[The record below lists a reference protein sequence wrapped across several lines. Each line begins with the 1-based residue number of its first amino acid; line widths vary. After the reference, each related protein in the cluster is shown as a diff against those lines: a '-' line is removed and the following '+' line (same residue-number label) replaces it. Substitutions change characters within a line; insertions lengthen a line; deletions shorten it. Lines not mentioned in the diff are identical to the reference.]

1 MFVQDLYR
9 NHLLVQHQEFRLQVK
24 RLLLFVEA
32 LLSQGH
38 GVVALIFLP
47 AALSVT
53 RLDLHSSAPVDLL
66 FLIISGRV
74 QDTEDFGLGIA
85 MPERISA
92 AVLMY
97 FAVFRL
103 KSPNKKTRLKPF

>member
-1 MFVQDLYR
+1 M
-9 NHLLVQHQEFRLQVK
+9 QHQEFRLQVNV
-24 RLLLFVEA
+24 LFVEA

-53 RLDLHSSAPVDLL
+53 RLDLHSSASIDLL

-85 MPERISA
+85 VPGRISD
-92 AVLMY
+92 
-97 FAVFRL
+97 AVFMYVAVFSL
-103 KSPNKKTRLKPF
+103 KKPKQKLV